1 MRDLIEED
9 RVTLPAAY
17 IHIPFCSAVCPYC
30 DFAVVAGR
38 DDMVKRYVAAVVAE
52 IHMSPDWAPLHS
64 VYFGGGTPSHIDP
77 SMLGEILEALADR
90 HGIAADA
97 ELSLEAN
104 PEDFTI
110 DQARQVRSLGF
121 NRISFGAQSF
131 DTEILTALG
140 RRHLPGDIQLSV
152 ANARAAGFDNLSL
165 DLIYG
170 TPGETDLSWAS
181 TVAAA
186 LQIAPDHLSC
196 YALTVE
202 RGTPLHRSVSGGAP
216 APDPDTQAD
225 RYEMADR
232 AIEASGLT
240 RYEVSNWAR
249 PGKSCRYNLT
259 VWAQG
264 EYEAYG
270 NGAHRFRDSVRS
282 HNVRRIDAYVD
293 RVESGVRPTSGD
305 EAVEGWDRELDRLF
319 VGLRTTHG
327 VATGPGTTALLAAPE
342 GEMLLRENVI
352 EIRDGRMIVTRPL
365 LTDEVLRAVLG
376 LPAPAGAWNVMEPNN
391 V

>member
-1 MRDLIEED
+1 MRDVSD
-9 RVTLPAAY
+9 QDPVPLPSAY
-17 IHIPFCSAVCPYC
+17 VHIPFCSAVCPYC

-38 DDMVKRYVAAVVAE
+38 DDLTRRYVTAVVAE
-52 IHMSPDWAPLHS
+52 IGMSPRWAPLHS

-77 SMLGEILEALADR
+77 ALLGEILEALAR
-90 HGIAADA
+90 HHGIAEGA

-110 DQARQVRSLGF
+110 DRARQLRSLGF

-131 DTEILTALG
+131 DAGILAALG
-140 RRHLPGDIQLSV
+140 RRHRPEDIRLSV
-152 ANARAAGFDNLSL
+152 ANARDAGFDNLSL

-170 TPGETDLSWAS
+170 TPGETDNSWGS
-181 TVAAA
+181 TIATA
-186 LQIAPDHLSC
+186 LDTGTDHMSC
-196 YALTVE
+196 YSLTVE
-202 RGTPLHRSVSGGAP
+202 RGTALHRSVSAGAP

-232 AIEASGLT
+232 ALESSGLA

-270 NGAHRFRDSVRS
+270 NGAHRFRHSVRS
-282 HNVRRIDAYVD
+282 HNVRRIDAYID
-293 RVESGVRPTSGD
+293 RVESGVRPISGE

-319 VGLRTTHG
+319 VGLRTSRG
-327 VATGPGTTALLAAPE
+327 VSAGPGTTALLAAPE
-342 GEMLLRENVI
+342 GGLLLREKVI
-352 EIRDGRMIVTRPL
+352 EIRDGRMTVIRPL
-365 LTDEVLRAVLG
+365 LTDEVLRTVLG
-376 LPAPAGAWNVMEPNN
+376 LPAPSEAWKVKEPNN